1 MAADLN
7 RINNTLGKM
16 EYHLATHEHTE
27 VSVSGGSDS
36 NVIVHIIA
44 TNFRQYLPKIKFVFC
59 NTGLEYRATLRHLD
73 FMEQTYGIH
82 IDRIRGM
89 SVVTAVRR
97 YGVPVLSK
105 RFSQAVC
112 RAQKGSES
120 AIKLLH
126 TKRTENRYGYT
137 DTEMALCDRILVNKT
152 PLVSSEC
159 CSKSKKEPLHKYDA
173 ENGIDLTI
181 TGERRCE
188 GGIRALT
195 HADCFEMGHG
205 KRVDKYMPLFFWDD
219 ETKQYYKEKEHIRY
233 SDCYEVWGFDRTGC
247 VGCPFNSRV
256 GDYLKIVKVYEPL
269 LYEACIN
276 VFGDAYLLQDEFYPH
291 RTRVFE
297 DKIQTKLWE
306 DEE

>member
-16 EYHLATHEHTE
+16 EYHLATHEHPE

-59 NTGLEYRATLRHLD
+59 NTGLEHRATLRHLD

-89 SVVTAVRR
+89 SVVTAVKR

-105 RFSQAVC
+105 KFSQFLA
-112 RAQKGSES
+112 RAQRGSES
-120 AIKLLH
+120 AVRQLH
-126 TKRTENRYGYT
+126 TTVKDSQFGFTS
-137 DTEMALCDRILVNKT
+137 TEMSLADKILRDNKPKVDSVCCKLSKKT
-152 PLVSSEC
+152 PI
-159 CSKSKKEPLHKYDA
+159 HKYDE
-173 ENGIDLTI
+173 ENKIDLTI
-181 TGERRCE
+181 TGERRAE
-188 GGIRALT
+188 GGLRAKSHT
-195 HADCFEMGHG
+195 DCFEPG
-205 KRVDKYMPLFFWDD
+205 KNGKHDKYMPLFFWDD

-269 LYEACIN
+269 LYKACIN
-276 VFGDAYLLQDEFYPH
+276 VFGDAYRLQDEFYPH

>member
-16 EYHLATHEHTE
+16 EYHLATHEHPE

-59 NTGLEYRATLRHLD
+59 NTGLEYQATLRHLD

-89 SVVTAVRR
+89 SVVTAVKR

-105 RFSQAVC
+105 EFS
-112 RAQKGSES
+112 
-120 AIKLLH
+120 
-126 TKRTENRYGYT
+126 
-137 DTEMALCDRILVNKT
+137 NKT
-152 PLVSSEC
+152 AAALRGQPYAENLVFGDNRNPYWTDRAKSLARRIKEDKLQISSMC
-159 CSKSKKEPLHKYDA
+159 CPKSKKDPIHKYDA
-173 ENGIDLTI
+173 KNNIDLTM
-181 TGERRCE
+181 TGERKCE
-188 GGIRALT
+188 GGVRSIA
-195 HADCFEMGHG
+195 HKNCFEKGNG
-205 KRVDKYMPLFFWDD
+205 KKVDKYMPLFFWDD
-219 ETKQYYKEKEHIRY
+219 ETKQWYKDKEHIRY
-233 SDCYEVWGFDRTGC
+233 SDCYEVWGFHRTGC
-247 VGCPFNSRV
+247 VGCPFNSKV
-256 GDYLKIVKVYEPL
+256 GDELKIIKKYEPC
-269 LYEACIN
+269 LYKACIN
-276 VFGDAYLLQDEFYPH
+276 VFGDAYRLQDEFYPH

-297 DKIQTKLWE
+297 DEIQTKLWE